1 MMGIIVPDFSTRGRE
16 LMVLPLFTNE
26 LVEMLLE
33 D

>member
-16 LMVLPLFTNE
+16 LMARPLFINE
-26 LVEMLLE
+26 LVKMLLE